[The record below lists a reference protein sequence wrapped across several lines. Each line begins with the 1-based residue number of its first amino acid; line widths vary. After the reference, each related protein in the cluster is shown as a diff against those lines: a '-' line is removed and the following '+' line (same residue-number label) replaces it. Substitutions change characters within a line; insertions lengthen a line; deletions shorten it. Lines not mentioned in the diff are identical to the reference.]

1 MTPEWRFAA
10 SKYATAG
17 IHLVNREKCSFAR
30 GEMRKNEH
38 PAEESDKA
46 NDRRLATGSKEFTLL
61 KLKRLQ
67 ILGFKSFCDR
77 TELKFHGDGV
87 AAIIGPNGCGKSN
100 ISDAISWVLGE
111 QSAKTLRG
119 ARMEDVIFAGT
130 RDRKPTG
137 MAEVSLTLIDPEVYA
152 GADANAAPEIDIQDE
167 MPEPEAH
174 VTDDWDEAAIRAHNA
189 AETEQ
194 AVEDAQPGKMEEVEV
209 PRSKINTI
217 AIAFPDDEPI
227 FALPAHTVSAPPAN
241 APVGT
246 AAPHVVL
253 KIRRRKFN
261 QQQFRHGE
269 IVVTRRLFRSGDS
282 EYLLNGKLCRLR
294 DIQELFM
301 GTGLGPE
308 SYALIEQGRIGQIL
322 SSRPTDRR
330 AILEEAAGITK
341 FKTKKRLAEARLEDA
356 KLNLNRVNDI
366 FEEVTRQMNSL
377 KRQASKAERY
387 ARLREEMRAK
397 LRVVLASK
405 FAALEQESAE
415 IDTQLNVLADEMRHR
430 SEEVQQLEGEHDERQ
445 QRGYSIEAELRE
457 NRDRIAQIAMEID
470 RAHARRRHNE
480 ERCAELLVR
489 SASAE
494 AELAQA
500 RHRLT
505 ALEAE
510 RESNRQILE
519 SAAADLA
526 AAQSDLALCQQEAAA
541 AATGLAEIERQQEES
556 RVMIF
561 DIVSSA
567 SRLRNQ
573 LAQAEER
580 LAGADRE
587 ARRLD
592 AEIQN
597 ANTQVEAFGGQRG
610 QLALEFETI
619 TQKAA
624 AISEEISQLRRLIEA
639 KKAEEV
645 QRKANLDVL
654 RAEYATALGKKGSLE
669 AVIAEHGYS
678 TESVRRLFQSGVMQ
692 SGLAP
697 VGVLADF
704 LEVEP
709 HYERV
714 VEDFLRDE
722 LNYIVVKS
730 WDAADE
736 GLRMLRTDVDGRA
749 TFLVHP
755 EDSQAKFSFVLDEAA
770 HAAPPA
776 AQILPLKNTIRV
788 LDGFGKSLEVI
799 LPKLRDG
806 YIVPESDVARGLAL
820 ENPDAFFLSQAG
832 ECFHNVTVTGGKQ
845 RSEGPLSMKREL
857 REVMRQVE
865 ELERALRDEETRVMT
880 LGREI
885 KELTSLLERLEGEK
899 RDAEHQ
905 AMTSG
910 HMLRQ
915 LESEMARVSERLNV
929 AQMELSRLAAERA
942 EQEGILC
949 ARQSDIE
956 NFELKRLEIEQQM
969 AAAQT
974 TLVVLRQRREE
985 SAQTTSQHAA
995 RVATLEERHRSAAAV
1010 LQRIEGLFVEMD
1022 ERVHTLT
1029 SQIEGAAAE
1038 KLQRESENAQL
1049 AQQVEEF
1056 EAERNASQARE
1067 GLLQFES
1074 EQLRARIAE
1083 IDESLKAS
1091 RALLDQARDR
1101 RGELSAAAAKLQ
1113 SDVQY
1118 MSETCLNELGMERA
1132 ALMADTSLPIVTGD
1146 ELAIEDQMYRDM
1158 RAKLEGMGPVNMMAL
1173 EEYKETAERHA
1184 FLETQRKDLISSI
1197 ENTTATIK
1205 EIDQISRQKFEEA
1218 FHKINE
1224 NFQATFKKLF
1234 GGGHAFMKLT
1244 DEENSAESGIDV
1256 VASPPGKRL
1265 QSVLLL
1271 SGGEKAL
1278 TALALLVGIFQYAP
1292 SPFCILDEVDAP
1304 LDEAN
1309 VGRFTELVKEMSVQT
1324 QFVLI
1329 THSKKTMSIAPVLYG
1344 VTMQEPGVSK
1354 LVSVRFGAQ

>member
-1 MTPEWRFAA
+1 M
-10 SKYATAG
+10 
-17 IHLVNREKCSFAR
+17 
-30 GEMRKNEH
+30 
-38 PAEESDKA
+38 
-46 NDRRLATGSKEFTLL
+46 L

-100 ISDAISWVLGE
+100 ISDSISWVLGE

-119 ARMEDVIFAGT
+119 SRMEDVIFAGT

-137 MAEVSLTLIDPEVYA
+137 MAEVSLTLIDPEAYN
-152 GADANAAPEIDIQDE
+152 GSDANAPTEIEIQDDL
-167 MPEPEAH
+167 PENNLS
-174 VTDDWDEAAIRAHNA
+174 DDWDEASIRARA
-189 AETEQ
+189 AKATEE
-194 AVEDAQPGKMEEVEV
+194 AVEDAQPGRTEEVEI
-209 PRSKINTI
+209 PRNKINTI
-217 AIAFPDDEPI
+217 AVAFPDDEPI
-227 FALPAHTVSAPPAN
+227 FALPAHNVVAPAT
-241 APVGT
+241 AGAVGT
-246 AAPHVVL
+246 PAPHVVL

-261 QQQFRHGE
+261 QQQFRAGE

-356 KLNLNRVNDI
+356 KLNLSRINDI
-366 FEEVTRQMNSL
+366 FDEVTRQMNSL

-397 LRVVLASK
+397 LRLVLASK
-405 FAALEQESAE
+405 FAAIEQESAALE
-415 IDTQLNVLADEMRHR
+415 SQLNSLAEEMQQRT
-430 SEEVQQLEGEHDERQ
+430 EAVQQLEAEHADGT
-445 QRGYSIEAELRE
+445 QRGYTIDTELRE
-457 NRDRIAQIAMEID
+457 NRERISQIALEID

-480 ERCAELLVR
+480 ERCAELVVR
-489 SASAE
+489 AASSE

-500 RHRLT
+500 RHRLS
-505 ALEAE
+505 ALESE

-526 AAQSDLALCQQEAAA
+526 AAQSDLVLCQQEAV
-541 AATGLAEIERQQEES
+541 AATASLAEIERQQEES
-556 RVMIF
+556 RVAIF
-561 DIVSSA
+561 DTVSSA

-587 ARRLD
+587 ARRLE
-592 AEIQN
+592 AEI
-597 ANTQVEAFGGQRG
+597 ASATTQVEAFGGQRG
-610 QLALEFETI
+610 QLTLEFETVRQRVGGI
-619 TQKAA
+619 T
-624 AISEEISQLRRLIEA
+624 EEISQLRRLIEQ
-639 KKAEEV
+639 KKVEET
-645 QRKANLDVL
+645 RSKTNLDVL

-678 TESVRRLFQSGVMQ
+678 TESVRRLFQSGVMNG
-692 SGLAP
+692 GLAP

-709 HYERV
+709 RYERV

-722 LNYIVVKS
+722 LNYVVVKS

-736 GLRMLRTDVDGRA
+736 GLRMLRTGVDGRA

-770 HAAPPA
+770 HCAPPA
-776 AQILPLKNTIRV
+776 AQIVPLKNTIRV

-820 ENPDAFFLSQAG
+820 ENPDAFFLSQGG

-845 RSEGPLSMKREL
+845 RAEGPLSMKREL
-857 REVMRQVE
+857 RDVLRLLE
-865 ELERALRDEETRVMT
+865 ELVRALRDEEMRVLT

-885 KELTSLLERLEGEK
+885 KELSALLDRLDGEK
-899 RDAEHQ
+899 REAELQ

-910 HMLRQ
+910 HMLQQ
-915 LESEMARVSERLNV
+915 LDSEMTRVGERLNV
-929 AQMELSRLAAERA
+929 CQLELQRLAAERA

-956 NFELKRLEIEQQM
+956 VLEIQRAGLEQQIV
-969 AAAQT
+969 AAQESLT
-974 TLVVLRQRREE
+974 ALRQRREQA
-985 SAQTTSQHAA
+985 AQTSSEHAA
-995 RVATLEERHRSAAAV
+995 RVATLAERHRSAAGV
-1010 LQRIEGLFVEMD
+1010 LQRIESLFAEMG
-1022 ERVHTLT
+1022 ERVHALA
-1029 SQIEGAAAE
+1029 SQIEGAAVE
-1038 KLQRESENAQL
+1038 KLQREAENEQL
-1049 AQQVEEF
+1049 AQQATDLES
-1056 EAERNASQARE
+1056 ERNAAQARE
-1067 GLLQFES
+1067 GLLQFET
-1074 EQLRARIAE
+1074 EQLRARLTE
-1083 IDESLKAS
+1083 IDELLRNS
-1091 RALLDQARDR
+1091 RLLLDQARDR
-1101 RGELSAAAAKLQ
+1101 RGELSATAAKLE
-1113 SDVQY
+1113 SDAQY
-1118 MSETCLNELGMERA
+1118 MSETCINELGVERS
-1132 ALMADTSLPIVTGD
+1132 ALVADTTLVPVTG
-1146 ELAIEDQMYRDM
+1146 EQLAAEDQLYRDM
-1158 RAKLEGMGPVNMMAL
+1158 RSKLEAMGPVNMMAL
-1173 EEYKETAERHA
+1173 EEYKETAARHE

-1218 FHKINE
+1218 FAKINE

-1309 VGRFTELVKEMSVQT
+1309 IGRFTELVKEMSVQT

-1354 LVSVRFGAQ
+1354 LVSVRFGAPA

>member
-1 MTPEWRFAA
+1 
-10 SKYATAG
+10 
-17 IHLVNREKCSFAR
+17 
-30 GEMRKNEH
+30 
-38 PAEESDKA
+38 
-46 NDRRLATGSKEFTLL
+46 LL

-77 TELKFHGDGV
+77 TDLKFHGDGV

-100 ISDAISWVLGE
+100 IADAISWVLGE

-137 MAEVSLTLIDPEVYA
+137 MAEVSLTLIDPEVYGGTDA
-152 GADANAAPEIDIQDE
+152 GEPTEIDIQDD
-167 MPEPEAH
+167 MPRESRMA
-174 VTDDWDEAAIRAHNA
+174 DDWDEAAIRARA
-189 AETEQ
+189 AHETER
-194 AVEDAQPGKMEEVEV
+194 AVEDAQPGKTEELEV
-209 PRSKINTI
+209 LRGRVNTLSE
-217 AIAFPDDEPI
+217 AFPEDEPV
-227 FALPAHTVSAPPAN
+227 FALPVHNLTAPL
-241 APVGT
+241 T
-246 AAPHVVL
+246 AAGTTAPQVVL
-253 KIRRRKFN
+253 RIRRRKFN
-261 QQQFRHGE
+261 QQQFHAGE

-356 KLNLNRVNDI
+356 KLNLARINDI
-366 FEEVTRQMNSL
+366 FDEVTRQMNSL

-405 FAALEQESAE
+405 FAAIELESAE
-415 IDTQLNVLADEMRHR
+415 LDARLNALADEMQHR
-430 SEEVQQLEGEHDERQ
+430 TETVQQLEAEHGERT
-445 QRGYSIEAELRE
+445 QRGYSIEIELRE
-457 NRDRIAQIAMEID
+457 NRDRISQITLEID

-480 ERCAELLVR
+480 ERCAELMVR
-489 SASAE
+489 TASAE

-500 RHRLT
+500 QHRLT
-505 ALEAE
+505 SLEAE

-519 SAAADLA
+519 SAAGDLA
-526 AAQSDLALCQQEAAA
+526 AAQHDLAICQQEATAA
-541 AATGLAEIERQQEES
+541 AANLADLERQQEES
-556 RVMIF
+556 RVAIF
-561 DIVSSA
+561 DTVSSI

-573 LAQAEER
+573 LSQAEER
-580 LAGADRE
+580 MAGTDRE
-587 ARRLD
+587 ARRLET
-592 AEIQN
+592 EITN
-597 ANTQVEAFGGQRG
+597 ANIQVDAFGGQRG
-610 QLALEFETI
+610 QLALEFETVSQRVSGI
-619 TQKAA
+619 A
-624 AISEEISQLRRLIEA
+624 EELSQLRRLIESKKLDETKA
-639 KKAEEV
+639 KAH
-645 QRKANLDVL
+645 LDLL
-654 RAEYATALGKKGSLE
+654 RAEYATALGRKGSLE

-692 SGLAP
+692 GGLAP

-709 HYERV
+709 RFERV

-736 GLRMLRTDVDGRA
+736 GLRILRTDVDGRA

-755 EDSQAKFSFVLDEAA
+755 EDAQAKFSFVLDEAA
-770 HAAPPA
+770 HSAPPA
-776 AQILPLKNTIRV
+776 AQIIPLKNTIRV

-806 YIVPESDVARGLAL
+806 YIVPGSDVARGLAL
-820 ENPDAFFLSQAG
+820 ENPDAFFLSQSG

-857 REVMRQVE
+857 REVMRQLE
-865 ELERALRDEETRVMT
+865 DLERALREEEMRVLT
-880 LGREI
+880 LNREL
-885 KELTSLLERLEGEK
+885 KDFASLLDRLEGEK
-899 RDAEHQ
+899 REAEHQ

-910 HMLRQ
+910 HMLQQ
-915 LESEMARVSERLNV
+915 LDSEMARVSERLGV
-929 AQMELSRLAAERA
+929 SQLELRRLAAERA
-942 EQEGILC
+942 ELGAVIS
-949 ARQSDIE
+949 ARQSE
-956 NFELKRLEIEQQM
+956 VGTLEEQRARLEQKIAAGQESLIE
-969 AAAQT
+969 
-974 TLVVLRQRREE
+974 VRRRREE
-985 SAQTTSQHAA
+985 ASQTTSQHAA
-995 RVATLEERHRSAAAV
+995 RVATLEERHRSAATV
-1010 LQRIEGLFVEMD
+1010 LQRIESIFSEM
-1022 ERVHTLT
+1022 ESRVHALA
-1029 SQIEGAAAE
+1029 SQIDSAAAE
-1038 KLQRESENAQL
+1038 KLQRETENERLQIQAAEL
-1049 AQQVEEF
+1049 
-1056 EAERNASQARE
+1056 EAERNAGQARE
-1067 GLLQFES
+1067 GLLQFET
-1074 EQLRARIAE
+1074 EQIRARLAE
-1083 IDESLKAS
+1083 IDEQLRSS
-1091 RALLDQARDR
+1091 RQLLDQARDR
-1101 RGELSAAAAKLQ
+1101 RGELSAASAKLQ
-1113 SDVQY
+1113 SDAEY
-1118 MSETCLNELGMERA
+1118 MAQTCLNELGIEHTQLR
-1132 ALMADTSLPIVTGD
+1132 ADTTLATVGGD
-1146 ELAIEDQMYRDM
+1146 ELADEDQLYREM
-1158 RAKLEGMGPVNMMAL
+1158 RTRLDAMGPVNMMAL
-1173 EEYKETAERHA
+1173 EEYKETAERHT

-1197 ENTTATIK
+1197 ENTTATIR
-1205 EIDQISRQKFEEA
+1205 EIDLLSRQKFEEA
-1218 FHKINE
+1218 FVKINE

-1278 TALALLVGIFQYAP
+1278 TALALLVGIFQYTP

-1309 VGRFTELVKEMSVQT
+1309 IGRFTDLVKEMSIQT

-1354 LVSVRFGAQ
+1354 LVSVRFGAPA